1 MATRKTLNKQLS
13 EGKITQELFDK
24 SMKQLKAASAS
35 RRATKR
41 KVWKAAAL
49 EIIEHLKGP
58 KYDTLSEDAKHLLE
72 LLSGDPRAV
81 VTVRCQK
88 GDKLMDL
95 LSKYQDVKDCY
106 GKLARYCEKNG
117 LEIDMAT
124 ATIVEVEA
132 KPSVQEAK
140 PATAAAPKAKKE
152 SK

>member
-24 SMKQLKAASAS
+24 GMEELRARAKEHRSD
-35 RRATKR
+35 RRAT
-41 KVWKAAAL
+41 WKAAML
-49 EIIEHLKGP
+49 EIKAALRK
-58 KYDTLSEDAKHLLE
+58 DVQLSEDAEHLIA
-72 LLSGDPRAV
+72 LLSGDPRAT
-81 VTVRCQK
+81 VTVSCQK

-117 LEIDMAT
+117 LQIDMKT
-124 ATIVEVEA
+124 ATIVEA
-132 KPSVQEAK
+132 
-140 PATAAAPKAKKE
+140 KE

>member
-1 MATRKTLNKQLS
+1 MATRKTLNKKTLNKQLS
-13 EGKITQELFDK
+13 EGKITQLAFDEG
-24 SMKQLKAASAS
+24 MKQLKAASAS

-72 LLSGDPRAV
+72 LLSGDPRAT
-81 VTVRCQK
+81 VTVSCQK

-117 LEIDMAT
+117 LKIDMST
-124 ATIVEVEA
+124 ATIVED
-132 KPSVQEAK
+132 KS
-140 PATAAAPKAKKE
+140 TKAKKE

>member
-13 EGKITQELFDK
+13 EGKITQLAFDEG
-24 SMKQLKAASAS
+24 MKQLKAASAS

-58 KYDTLSEDAKHLLE
+58 KYDTLSDDAKHLLE
-72 LLSGDPRAV
+72 LLSGDPRAT
-81 VTVRCQK
+81 VTVSCQK

-117 LEIDMAT
+117 LEIDMTT
-124 ATIVEVEA
+124 ATIVE
-132 KPSVQEAK
+132 AK
-140 PATAAAPKAKKE
+140 PAKPAKPAKKE

>member
-1 MATRKTLNKQLS
+1 MATRKTLNKQLE
-13 EGKITQELFDK
+13 EGKITQLAFDEG
-24 SMKQLKAASAS
+24 MKQLKAASAS

-58 KYDTLSEDAKHLLE
+58 QYDTLSEDAKHLLE
-72 LLSGDPRAV
+72 LLSGDPRAT
-81 VTVRCQK
+81 VTVSCQK

-95 LSKYQDVKDCY
+95 LNKYQDVKDCY

-117 LEIDMAT
+117 LKIDMAT
-124 ATIVEVEA
+124 ATVVEA
-132 KPSVQEAK
+132 KP
-140 PATAAAPKAKKE
+140 AAAPKAKKE

>member
-13 EGKITQELFDK
+13 EGKITQLAFDEG
-24 SMKQLKAASAS
+24 MKQLKAASAS

-49 EIIEHLKGP
+49 EIVEHLKGP

-72 LLSGDPRAV
+72 LLSGDPRAT
-81 VTVRCQK
+81 VTVSCQK

-95 LSKYQDVKDCY
+95 LAKYQDVKDCY

-117 LEIDMAT
+117 LKIDMST
-124 ATIVEVEA
+124 ATIVE
-132 KPSVQEAK
+132 AK
-140 PATAAAPKAKKE
+140 PAPAPKAKKE

>member
-13 EGKITQELFDK
+13 EGKITQLAFEEG
-24 SMKQLKAASAS
+24 MKQLKAASAS

-58 KYDTLSEDAKHLLE
+58 KYDTLSDDAKHLLE
-72 LLSGDPRAV
+72 LLSGDPRAT
-81 VTVRCQK
+81 VTVSCQK

-95 LSKYQDVKDCY
+95 LAKYQDVKDCY

-117 LEIDMAT
+117 LKIDMAT
-124 ATIVEVEA
+124 ASIVED
-132 KPSVQEAK
+132 KS
-140 PATAAAPKAKKE
+140 TKAKKE

>member
-13 EGKITQELFDK
+13 EGKITQLAFDEG
-24 SMKQLKAASAS
+24 MKQLKAASAS

-72 LLSGDPRAV
+72 LLSGDPRAT
-81 VTVRCQK
+81 VTVSCQK

-95 LSKYQDVKDCY
+95 LNKYQDVKDCY

-117 LEIDMAT
+117 LKIDMST
-124 ATIVEVEA
+124 ATIVEA
-132 KPSVQEAK
+132 KLAP
-140 PATAAAPKAKKE
+140 APKAKKE

>member
-13 EGKITQELFDK
+13 EGKITQLAFDEG
-24 SMKQLKAASAS
+24 MKQLKAASAS

-49 EIIEHLKGP
+49 EIIAHLKGP

-72 LLSGDPRAV
+72 LLSGDPRAT
-81 VTVRCQK
+81 VTVSCQK

-117 LEIDMAT
+117 LKIDMST
-124 ATIVEVEA
+124 ATIVE
-132 KPSVQEAK
+132 AK
-140 PATAAAPKAKKE
+140 PAPAAAPKAKKE

>member
-24 SMKQLKAASAS
+24 GMEELRAKAKERRGDRRRSWKKAAI
-35 RRATKR
+35 
-41 KVWKAAAL
+41 
-49 EIIEHLKGP
+49 EIINAIDP
-58 KYDTLSEDAKHLLE
+58 KVYKALSDDTHHLLE
-72 LLSGDPRAV
+72 LLSGDPRAT
-81 VTVRCQK
+81 VTVSCQK

-117 LEIDMAT
+117 LRIDMAT
-124 ATIVEVEA
+124 ASIVEA
-132 KPSVQEAK
+132 KPAK
-140 PATAAAPKAKKE
+140 KPAKKE

>member
-13 EGKITQELFDK
+13 EGKITQAAFDK
-24 SMKQLKAASAS
+24 GMKQLKAVSAS

-58 KYDTLSEDAKHLLE
+58 KYDTLSDDAKHLLE
-72 LLSGDPRAV
+72 LLSGDPRAT
-81 VTVRCQK
+81 VTVSCQK

-95 LSKYQDVKDCY
+95 LAKYQDVKDCY

-117 LEIDMAT
+117 LKIDMST
-124 ATIVEVEA
+124 ATIVED
-132 KPSVQEAK
+132 KS
-140 PATAAAPKAKKE
+140 TKAEE